1 MAAGRVSRMVP
12 VLSSPLPAGSNGGDR
27 SGIFSLHFVC
37 GSCYRGRRIYLSDE
51 HPRPLKTVA
60 LLPVPRIAAAG
71 VALLGLLVLGACDD
85 PLGIADVRDKGK
97 IVGQES
103 NAAGGVENVIGVNAF
118 LWRASLDT
126 VSFMPLAAGDPF
138 GGTIITDWY
147 APAGTPDERFKITVY
162 VLGREFHASSLK
174 VALFRQVRDAMGTWV
189 DAPANPEAALN
200 LENKILERA
209 HQLRQASFADD

>member
-1 MAAGRVSRMVP
+1 
-12 VLSSPLPAGSNGGDR
+12 
-27 SGIFSLHFVC
+27 
-37 GSCYRGRRIYLSDE
+37 
-51 HPRPLKTVA
+51 LKTVA
-60 LLPVPRIAAAG
+60 FLPVPRIAAAG
-71 VALLGLLVLGACDD
+71 LALLALFVLSACDD
-85 PLGIADVRDKGK
+85 PLGVSGLRDTGK

-147 APAGTPDERFKITVY
+147 APASTPNERFKITVY

-174 VALFRQVRDAMGTWV
+174 VALFRQVRDAMGSWV
-189 DAPANPEAALN
+189 DAPANAGAALN

-209 HQLRQASFADD
+209 HKLRQASYADD